1 MEINLILT
9 LSYSIPDVLC
19 CGGSG
24 ACPSPLVRQICNSF
38 YYVSIFQ
45 IISYLTTSPTHTW
58 KSTLYLPFP
67 IPFLSGACPS
77 PLVRQICTFL
87 LCKYLSNYFLLNH
100 FTHPHMEINLILTLS
115 YSIPDVLCC
124 GGSGACPSP
133 LVRQICNSFYYVS
146 IFQIISYLT
155 TSPTHTWKST
165 LYLPFPI
172 PFQMYFVVAGPAHA
186 PRR

>member
-1 MEINLILT
+1 MCISCHYLGDSQLRLIILCKYLSAFLPPTHSATHPLMYCWIILT
-9 LSYSIPDVLC
+9 LSYSISDVLW
-19 CGGSG
+19 
-24 ACPSPLVRQICNSF
+24 R
-38 YYVSIFQ
+38 
-45 IISYLTTSPTHTW
+45 T
-58 KSTLYLPFP
+58 
-67 IPFLSGACPS
+67 FLS
-77 PLVRQICTFL
+77 TFCHCL
-87 LCKYLSNYFLLNH
+87 IIVHVFLCKYLSYYFLLNH

>member
-38 YYVSIFQ
+38 YYVSIFHPH
-45 IISYLTTSPTHTW
+45 YLL
-58 KSTLYLPFP
+58 TLL
-67 IPFLSGACPS
+67 IP
-77 PLVRQICTFL
+77 
-87 LCKYLSNYFLLNH
+87 LC

-172 PFQMYFVVAGPAHA
+172 PFQMYFVVAGLAHA

>member
-58 KSTLYLPFP
+58 KSTF
-67 IPFLSGACPS
+67 
-77 PLVRQICTFL
+77 
-87 LCKYLSNYFLLNH
+87 
-100 FTHPHMEINLILTLS
+100 
-115 YSIPDVLCC
+115 
-124 GGSGACPSP
+124 
-133 LVRQICNSFYYVS
+133 
-146 IFQIISYLT
+146 
-155 TSPTHTWKST
+155 
-165 LYLPFPI
+165 YLPFPI

>member
-1 MEINLILT
+1 
-9 LSYSIPDVLC
+9 
-19 CGGSG
+19 
-24 ACPSPLVRQICNSF
+24 
-38 YYVSIFQ
+38 
-45 IISYLTTSPTHTW
+45 
-58 KSTLYLPFP
+58 
-67 IPFLSGACPS
+67 
-77 PLVRQICTFL
+77 
-87 LCKYLSNYFLLNH
+87 
-100 FTHPHMEINLILTLS
+100 MEINLILTLS

-172 PFQMYFVVAGPAHA
+172 PFQMYFVVAGPGACPSPLVRQICNSFYYVSIFQIISYLTTSPTHTWKSTLYLPFPIPFQMLFPA
-186 PRR
+186 MVRSFYVPPLKSLRCENGWGP